1 MASLDNNLQSERLG
15 PLERILSLFTKV
27 RAREGTT
34 SLLLLL
40 NIFLILAAYYLVK
53 PVREGWLAV
62 SVIQGFSKVEVKAIS
77 AFGQTILLLAILPF
91 YARIAARWSRRQLV
105 TRSGVFFGTLMLF
118 FWLLHPGFIFARVPY
133 SGILFYLFVG
143 IFNVTLVA
151 QFWAFAADIY
161 GEERGKRLFPLVAIG
176 AAAGAVFG
184 SLLGERLIRL
194 EWLGAYELI
203 ILSLIPLA
211 VAIKIAR
218 VIDTRGN
225 YGTPSEW
232 TTQRWEQPA
241 APEGDGPFKPIF
253 NHRYLTAAAFLI
265 LIFNWVL
272 TSGDIVLF
280 GFVQTALEA
289 QFDGQ
294 GEMTAY
300 IETQTTAFYGDIYFW
315 INLFGLLLQ
324 AFVVSR
330 LIRVGGFGLLILT
343 TPVIAV
349 TAYASML
356 ISPVLAV
363 IKFMKIAEV
372 SSNHS
377 INNTARQMLWLP
389 TTKSVLYQT
398 KTAVDTLFVRL
409 GDGLAALTLLL
420 GTRLWKVE
428 LQTFLVINLVLA
440 IIWIM
445 LARFVMQEY
454 KRLSAENG
462 NIDAA
467 LPIPRTESL

>member
-1 MASLDNNLQSERLG
+1 MFAV
-15 PLERILSLFTKV
+15 V
-27 RAREGTT
+27 RPREGIT

-40 NIFLILAAYYLVK
+40 TIFMILTAYYLVK

-62 SVIQGFSKVEVKAIS
+62 SMIQGFTKVEVKAIS
-77 AFGQTILLLAILPF
+77 AFGQTVLLLAILPF

-105 TRSGVFFGTLMLF
+105 TRSGIFFGSMLVL
-118 FWLLHPGFIFARVPY
+118 FWLLQPGLLWARVPY
-133 SGILFYLFVG
+133 AGVIFYLFVG

-176 AAAGAVFG
+176 AAAGAMFG
-184 SLLGERLIRL
+184 SLLGERLIHL

-203 ILSLIPLA
+203 LLALLPLGLA
-211 VAIKIAR
+211 VVVAR
-218 VIDTRGN
+218 IIDGRGT
-225 YGTPSEW
+225 YGHPGEW
-232 TTQRWEQPA
+232 TTQRWQQPA
-241 APEGDGPFKPIF
+241 APDAAGPFAPLF
-253 NHRYLTAAAFLI
+253 NQRYLAAAAFLI

-280 GFVQTALEA
+280 GFVQQAIESE
-289 QFDGQ
+289 FSGDGEIAAFIQ
-294 GEMTAY
+294 LR
-300 IETQTTAFYGDIYFW
+300 TTSFYGDLYFW

-356 ISPVLAV
+356 LAPVLAV
-363 IKFMKIAEV
+363 VKFMKIAEM

-389 TTKSVLYQT
+389 TNKSVLYQT

-409 GDGLAALTLLL
+409 GDGLAAITLLL
-420 GTRLWKVE
+420 GARLFKVDLE
-428 LQTFLVINLVLA
+428 VFLIINLLLTVVWIVLA
-440 IIWIM
+440 
-445 LARFVMQEY
+445 RYVMKEY
-454 KRLSAENG
+454 RRLSESQEFGPINPQPRVE
-462 NIDAA
+462 A
-467 LPIPRTESL
+467 L

>member
-1 MASLDNNLQSERLG
+1 MADVKPDPVITKMTSIERMLNAFA
-15 PLERILSLFTKV
+15 PV
-27 RAREGTT
+27 RPREGIT
-34 SLLLLL
+34 SLMLLL
-40 NIFLILAAYYLVK
+40 NIFLILTAYYLVK

-62 SVIQGFSKVEVKAIS
+62 SVIQGFSSTDVKAIS

-91 YARIAARWSRRQLV
+91 YARIAARWSRRELV
-105 TRSGVFFGTLMLF
+105 TRSGVFFGALLLS
-118 FWLLHPGFIFARVPY
+118 FWLLQPDFLFARVPY
-133 SGILFYLFVG
+133 AGVAFYLAVG

-176 AAAGAVFG
+176 AAGGAMFG

-194 EWLGAYELI
+194 EWLGTYELI
-203 ILSLIPLA
+203 LLALLPLGLA
-211 VAIKIAR
+211 VVVAR
-218 VIDTRGN
+218 IVDGRGT
-225 YGTPSEW
+225 YGQPSEW

-241 APEGDGPFKPIF
+241 APDAGGPFRPIF
-253 NHRYLTAAAFLI
+253 SQRYLTAAAFLI

-272 TSGDIVLF
+272 TSGDIILF
-280 GFVQTALEA
+280 GLVQQAIEADFTGDGDITA
-289 QFDGQ
+289 F
-294 GEMTAY
+294 
-300 IETQTTAFYGDIYFW
+300 IETQTTIFYGDIYFW

-330 LIRVGGFGLLILT
+330 LMRAGGFGLLILT

-356 ISPVLAV
+356 LAPVLAV
-363 IKFMKIAEV
+363 VKFMKIAEV

-389 TTKSVLYQT
+389 ATKSVLYQT

-420 GTRLWKVE
+420 GTRFLNVD
-428 LQTFLVINLVLA
+428 LQVFLIINLLLA
-440 IIWIM
+440 LVWIA
-445 LARFVMQEY
+445 LARFVLQEY
-454 KRLSAENG
+454 RRLSDTGDLAHANPVATSV
-462 NIDAA
+462 N
-467 LPIPRTESL
+467 